1 MLHIDC
7 YRMKEVFFY
16 FSFKKLWNSGDSQC
30 WLIFTWSHNIT
41 TCSPPNSH
49 LCDLFSDSLGCYY
62 DQIKFHLQ
70 RFWLFTK
77 LSFWLRC
84 VDGKWW
90 RNVELGEVHQM
101 FRFYRERPSVWRLV
115 GGFLYFPYFDVD
127 ESHTNQYFS
136 LILSRFSTPKNND
149 SHKLPKFF
157 NEIEFIND

>member
-1 MLHIDC
+1 M
-7 YRMKEVFFY
+7 Y

-70 RFWLFTK
+70 RFWLLTK

-84 VDGKWW
+84 VDGKLW
-90 RNVELGEVHQM
+90 RNVELGEVQM
-101 FRFYRERPSVWRLV
+101 FRFYRERPGVWRLV
-115 GGFLYFPYFDVD
+115 GGFLYFFYFDGD

-136 LILSRFSTPKNND
+136 PQTTATATNSRN
-149 SHKLPKFF
+149 FF
-157 NEIEFIND
+157 NEIGELNEF